1 MHLTSVLPPPYHWI
15 FHRTLVP
22 KFLLHS
28 YLSVAVLRLHDTMA
42 MINLNR
48 INFYQSP
55 SMIESIGKNSMVTFQ
70 HMGETAEDTR
80 DGDAD
85 MWNPTL
91 TKMI

>member
-1 MHLTSVLPPPYHWI
+1 
-15 FHRTLVP
+15 VP

-48 INFYQSP
+48 INFYQSS
-55 SMIESIGKNSMVTFQ
+55 SMAEPTNKNSMITFQ
-70 HMGETAEDTR
+70 HMGEIAKDTR
-80 DGDAD
+80 GGNAD
-85 MWNPTL
+85 MWNSAL